1 MEKLVK
7 TFCSICERTCGMQ
20 VTVQGD
26 RVEKVEGLREHV
38 KSKGGLCV
46 KGREALDIMYAPD
59 RLRYPMKKESKNN
72 MAPICRMDAAII
84 CLI

>member
-1 MEKLVK
+1 MERIVK

-26 RVEKVEGLREHV
+26 RVEKVEGLKEHV

-46 KGREALDIMYAPD
+46 KGRAALDIMYAPD
-59 RLRYPMKKESKNN
+59 RLKYPMKKENGEWKQVSWE
-72 MAPICRMDAAII
+72 ACP
-84 CLI
+84 